1 MQRDY
6 AHSLG
11 KVKKLIHHRFKQK
24 ITIMK
29 KQNTIKCA
37 GKQQLFLLGL
47 GLLASSAVAVPT
59 FAKNNSIRSLSNTT
73 ITQAQPF
80 NHTASQE
87 AETANTPNA
96 KKNYRSNYWFVGVEA
111 MSPLTFGTLYSLTN
125 QGDLHLGL
133 GAQLSGGYQFSSV
146 FGLQATFGAGKSSA
160 FANDFQRNFYLGQHD
175 AYTYYPYTMIDGTVY
190 HFPVTNKEG
199 KTLIGE
205 QGNNPQQVQLA
216 ATPFPQ
222 IKSNISFWQASVNAD
237 LNLTRLFFASTYE
250 EKPVELWLRP
260 GAYLSSY
267 TAKVVHR
274 ETGKVVAPKVNNTLT
289 IGLGGDVAV
298 RFNLSPRWAID
309 VNNRFIWQHD
319 RSIDGVQSIR
329 RAYDSYVWQPAV
341 GVVYKF
347 RKAAP
352 EIAYVPAPAPVQ
364 PQKPV
369 VNPLTPELAAKLLT
383 SLPEHITIPEAKPRN
398 YSASI
403 ALTYPLNK
411 TYIVRNL
418 HNNAAELARVDNELR
433 TITANK
439 DYRVRNIRVEGFAS
453 PEGPLDNNFRLSTG
467 RAQSIID
474 YLVQRNPRLDRS
486 QFQLGRVTENW
497 DGLRDTLTKN
507 PNLPSA
513 NEVLALLKRQP
524 DTEIVKQEI
533 KRIAGYPE
541 LLKNVYPYLR
551 KSSYTVQFDVRA
563 YALPEAK
570 EKMKTHPEN
579 VGAEE
584 MYAVALDYG
593 FTTAEG
599 KAALATLQQVH
610 PDAPLAKLCR
620 AHQMLEN
627 KQNEEALRLLQ
638 SFKLNDGYYYNLLGV
653 ALARNGQWEA
663 ARQYFQISDAPAA
676 MQNLQSI
683 TVK

>member
-1 MQRDY
+1 
-6 AHSLG
+6 
-11 KVKKLIHHRFKQK
+11 
-24 ITIMK
+24 MK

-37 GKQQLFLLGL
+37 GKQQVFLLGL
-47 GLLASSAVAVPT
+47 GLWASSAVAVPA
-59 FAKNNSIRSLSNTT
+59 FANNNSVRSLSNTET
-73 ITQAQPF
+73 TQAQAF
-80 NHTASQE
+80 NHTVSQE
-87 AETANTPNA
+87 TETTNNTNE

-125 QGDLHLGL
+125 QGHLHLGL

-146 FGLQATFGAGKSSA
+146 FGLQAAFGAGKSSA

-216 ATPFPQ
+216 ATPFPK
-222 IKSNISFWQASVNAD
+222 IKSNISFWQASLNAN
-237 LNLTRLFFASTYE
+237 LNLTRLFFASAYE

-274 ETGKVVAPKVNNTLT
+274 ETGKVVAPKVNNKFT

-298 RFNLSPRWAID
+298 RFNLSPRWAIEVD
-309 VNNRFIWQHD
+309 NRFIWQHD

-329 RAYDSYVWQPAV
+329 RAYDTYVWQPAV

-347 RKAAP
+347 RKPAP
-352 EIAYVPAPAPVQ
+352 EMAYAPVQ
-364 PQKPV
+364 TLVPVLPQKPV
-369 VNPLTPELAAKLLT
+369 KSLTPELAAQLLIG
-383 SLPEHITIPEAKPRN
+383 LPQRITLPEAKPRN

-433 TITANK
+433 TITAND

-453 PEGPLDNNFRLSTG
+453 PEGPLNNNFRLSTG

-474 YLVQRNPRLDRS
+474 YLVQHNPRLDRS

-541 LLKNVYPYLR
+541 LLNNVYPYLR

-570 EKMKTHPEN
+570 EKMRTHPEN

-599 KAALATLQQVH
+599 KAALATLQQIH
-610 PDAPLAKLCR
+610 PDAPLTKLYR
-620 AHQMLEN
+620 AYQLLEAQ
-627 KQNEEALRLLQ
+627 QNGEALRLLQ
-638 SFKLNDGYYYNLLGV
+638 SFKFNDGAYYNLLGV
-653 ALARNGQWEA
+653 ALARNGQWDA
-663 ARQYFQISDAPAA
+663 ARQYFLISDAPAA

>member
-1 MQRDY
+1 
-6 AHSLG
+6 
-11 KVKKLIHHRFKQK
+11 
-24 ITIMK
+24 
-29 KQNTIKCA
+29 
-37 GKQQLFLLGL
+37 
-47 GLLASSAVAVPT
+47 
-59 FAKNNSIRSLSNTT
+59 
-73 ITQAQPF
+73 
-80 NHTASQE
+80 
-87 AETANTPNA
+87 
-96 KKNYRSNYWFVGVEA
+96 
-111 MSPLTFGTLYSLTN
+111 
-125 QGDLHLGL
+125 
-133 GAQLSGGYQFSSV
+133 
-146 FGLQATFGAGKSSA
+146 
-160 FANDFQRNFYLGQHD
+160 
-175 AYTYYPYTMIDGTVY
+175 
-190 HFPVTNKEG
+190 
-199 KTLIGE
+199 
-205 QGNNPQQVQLA
+205 
-216 ATPFPQ
+216 
-222 IKSNISFWQASVNAD
+222 
-237 LNLTRLFFASTYE
+237 
-250 EKPVELWLRP
+250 
-260 GAYLSSY
+260 
-267 TAKVVHR
+267 
-274 ETGKVVAPKVNNTLT
+274 
-289 IGLGGDVAV
+289 
-298 RFNLSPRWAID
+298 
-309 VNNRFIWQHD
+309 
-319 RSIDGVQSIR
+319 
-329 RAYDSYVWQPAV
+329 
-341 GVVYKF
+341 VVYKF
-347 RKAAP
+347 RKVIP
-352 EIAYVPAPAPVQ
+352 EVVYVPVPVPAPAPVQ
-364 PQKPV
+364 PQEP

-453 PEGPLDNNFRLSTG
+453 PEGPLNNNFRLSTG

-474 YLVQRNPRLDRS
+474 YLVQHNPRLDRS

-599 KAALATLQQVH
+599 KAALATLQQIH
-610 PDAPLAKLCR
+610 PDAPLTKLYR
-620 AHQMLEN
+620 AYQLLEAQ
-627 KQNEEALRLLQ
+627 QNGEALRLLQ
-638 SFKLNDGYYYNLLGV
+638 SFKFNDGAYYNLLGV
-653 ALARNGQWEA
+653 ALARNGQWDA
-663 ARQYFQISDAPAA
+663 ARQYFLISDAPAA

>member
-1 MQRDY
+1 
-6 AHSLG
+6 
-11 KVKKLIHHRFKQK
+11 
-24 ITIMK
+24 MK

-37 GKQQLFLLGL
+37 GKQQVFLLGL
-47 GLLASSAVAVPT
+47 GLLACSAVAVPA
-59 FAKNNSIRSLSNTT
+59 FANNNSVRSLSNTET
-73 ITQAQPF
+73 TQAQAF
-80 NHTASQE
+80 NHTVSQE
-87 AETANTPNA
+87 TETTNNTNA

-125 QGDLHLGL
+125 QGHLHLGL

-146 FGLQATFGAGKSSA
+146 FGLQAAFGAGKSSA

-216 ATPFPQ
+216 ATPFSQ

-274 ETGKVVAPKVNNTLT
+274 ETGKVVAPKVNNKFT

-298 RFNLSPRWAID
+298 RFNLSPRWAIEVD
-309 VNNRFIWQHD
+309 NRFIWQHD

-329 RAYDSYVWQPAV
+329 RAYDTYVWQPAV

-347 RKAAP
+347 RKPAP
-352 EIAYVPAPAPVQ
+352 EMAYVPVQTLVPVL

-369 VNPLTPELAAKLLT
+369 KSLTPELAAQLLIG
-383 SLPEHITIPEAKPRN
+383 LPQRITLPEAKPRN

-433 TITANK
+433 TITANN
-439 DYRVRNIRVEGFAS
+439 DYHVRNIRVEGFAS
-453 PEGPLDNNFRLSTG
+453 PEGPLDNNFRLSNG

-541 LLKNVYPYLR
+541 LLNNVYPYLR

-563 YALPEAK
+563 YALSEAK
-570 EKMKTHPEN
+570 EKMKTNPEN

-599 KAALATLQQVH
+599 KAALATLQKIH
-610 PDAPLAKLCR
+610 PEAPLTKLYR
-620 AHQMLEN
+620 AYQLLEAQ
-627 KQNEEALRLLQ
+627 QNGEALRLLQ
-638 SFKLNDGYYYNLLGV
+638 SFKFNDGAYYNLLGV
-653 ALARNGQWEA
+653 ALARNGQWDA

>member
-1 MQRDY
+1 MN
-6 AHSLG
+6 
-11 KVKKLIHHRFKQK
+11 
-24 ITIMK
+24 
-29 KQNTIKCA
+29 KQNIKKRA
-37 GKQQLFLLGL
+37 AKSQSYILAL
-47 GLLASSAVAVPT
+47 GLLAVSPA
-59 FAKNNSIRSLSNTT
+59 SIP
-73 ITQAQPF
+73 AF
-80 NHTASQE
+80 ASQSSLTTPLNSPE
-87 AETANTPNA
+87 NVAALSDYSKSETDNTPQN
-96 KKNYRSNYWFVGVEA
+96 KTKNYRSNYWFVGAEV

-146 FGLQATFGAGKSSA
+146 FGLQAAFGAGKSSA

-222 IKSNISFWQASVNAD
+222 IKSNISFWQASVNAN

-352 EIAYVPAPAPVQ
+352 EMAYVPAPAPVQ

-369 VNPLTPELAAKLLT
+369 VNPLTPELAAQLLIG
-383 SLPEHITIPEAKPRN
+383 LPERITLPEAKPRN

-570 EKMKTHPEN
+570 EKMKTNPEN

-593 FTTAEG
+593 FTTTEG
-599 KAALATLQQVH
+599 KAALSTMQQIH

-653 ALARNGQWEA
+653 ALARNGQWDA

>member
-1 MQRDY
+1 
-6 AHSLG
+6 
-11 KVKKLIHHRFKQK
+11 
-24 ITIMK
+24 MK

-37 GKQQLFLLGL
+37 GKQQVFLLGL
-47 GLLASSAVAVPT
+47 VFLASSAVAVPA
-59 FAKNNSIRSLSNTT
+59 FANNSSVRSLSNTEA
-73 ITQAQPF
+73 TQAQAF
-80 NHTASQE
+80 NHTVSQE
-87 AETANTPNA
+87 TETTNNTYA

-125 QGDLHLGL
+125 QGHLHLGV
-133 GAQLSGGYQFSSV
+133 GAQISGGYQFSPV
-146 FGLQATFGAGKSSA
+146 FGLQAAFGAGKSSA

-216 ATPFPQ
+216 ATPFSQ

-267 TAKVVHR
+267 TAKVLHR
-274 ETGKVVAPKVNNTLT
+274 ETGKVVAPNVNNKFTL
-289 IGLGGDVAV
+289 GLGGDVAV

-352 EIAYVPAPAPVQ
+352 EMAYVPAPTPVQ
-364 PQKPV
+364 PQKHV
-369 VNPLTPELAAKLLT
+369 IPLTPELATQLLIG
-383 SLPEHITIPEAKPRN
+383 LPERITLPEAKPRN

-433 TITANK
+433 TITANN
-439 DYRVRNIRVEGFAS
+439 DYHVRNIRVEGFAS

-486 QFQLGRVTENW
+486 QFQLGRMTENW
-497 DGLRDTLTKN
+497 DGLRDTLTQN

-513 NEVLALLKRQP
+513 NEVLALLNRQP

-563 YALPEAK
+563 YALSEAK
-570 EKMKTHPEN
+570 EKMKTNPEN

-593 FTTAEG
+593 FNTAEG

-610 PDAPLAKLCR
+610 PDAPLTKLYR
-620 AHQMLEN
+620 AYQLLEN
-627 KQNEEALRLLQ
+627 KQNGEALRLLQ
-638 SFKLNDGYYYNLLGV
+638 SFKFNDGAYYNLMGV
-653 ALARNGQWEA
+653 ALARNGQWDA

>member
-1 MQRDY
+1 
-6 AHSLG
+6 
-11 KVKKLIHHRFKQK
+11 
-24 ITIMK
+24 MK

-37 GKQQLFLLGL
+37 GKQQVFLLGL
-47 GLLASSAVAVPT
+47 VFLASSAVAVPA
-59 FAKNNSIRSLSNTT
+59 FANNSSVRSLSNTEA
-73 ITQAQPF
+73 TQAQAF
-80 NHTASQE
+80 NHTVSQE
-87 AETANTPNA
+87 TETTNNTYA

-125 QGDLHLGL
+125 QGHLHLGV
-133 GAQLSGGYQFSSV
+133 GAQISGGYQFSPV
-146 FGLQATFGAGKSSA
+146 FGLQAAFGAGKSSA

-216 ATPFPQ
+216 ATPFSQ

-267 TAKVVHR
+267 TAKVLHR
-274 ETGKVVAPKVNNTLT
+274 ETGKVVAPNVNNKFT

-352 EIAYVPAPAPVQ
+352 EMAYVPAPTPVQ
-364 PQKPV
+364 PQKHV
-369 VNPLTPELAAKLLT
+369 IPLTPELATQLLIG
-383 SLPEHITIPEAKPRN
+383 LPERITLPEAKPRN

-433 TITANK
+433 TITANN
-439 DYRVRNIRVEGFAS
+439 DYHVRNIRVEGFAS

-486 QFQLGRVTENW
+486 QFQLGRMTENW
-497 DGLRDTLTKN
+497 DGLRDTLTQN

-513 NEVLALLKRQP
+513 NEVLALLNRQP

-563 YALPEAK
+563 YALSEAK
-570 EKMKTHPEN
+570 EKMKTNPEN
-579 VGAEE
+579 VGSEE

-593 FTTAEG
+593 FNTAEG

-610 PDAPLAKLCR
+610 PDAPLTQLYR
-620 AHQMLEN
+620 AYQLLEN
-627 KQNEEALRLLQ
+627 KQNGEALRLLQ
-638 SFKLNDGYYYNLLGV
+638 SFKFNDGAYYNLMGV
-653 ALARNGQWEA
+653 ALARNGQWDA

>member
-1 MQRDY
+1 M
-6 AHSLG
+6 
-11 KVKKLIHHRFKQK
+11 
-24 ITIMK
+24 
-29 KQNTIKCA
+29 
-37 GKQQLFLLGL
+37 
-47 GLLASSAVAVPT
+47 
-59 FAKNNSIRSLSNTT
+59 
-73 ITQAQPF
+73 
-80 NHTASQE
+80 
-87 AETANTPNA
+87 
-96 KKNYRSNYWFVGVEA
+96 
-111 MSPLTFGTLYSLTN
+111 
-125 QGDLHLGL
+125 
-133 GAQLSGGYQFSSV
+133 
-146 FGLQATFGAGKSSA
+146 
-160 FANDFQRNFYLGQHD
+160 
-175 AYTYYPYTMIDGTVY
+175 
-190 HFPVTNKEG
+190 
-199 KTLIGE
+199 
-205 QGNNPQQVQLA
+205 
-216 ATPFPQ
+216 
-222 IKSNISFWQASVNAD
+222 
-237 LNLTRLFFASTYE
+237 
-250 EKPVELWLRP
+250 RP

-347 RKAAP
+347 RKAVP
-352 EIAYVPAPAPVQ
+352 EMTYVPAPAPAPVQ

-369 VNPLTPELAAKLLT
+369 VNPLTPELAARLLIG
-383 SLPEHITIPEAKPRN
+383 LPERITLPEAKPRN

-570 EKMKTHPEN
+570 EKMKTNPEN

-610 PDAPLAKLCR
+610 RDAPLTKLCR

-638 SFKLNDGYYYNLLGV
+638 SFKLNDGAYYNLLGV
-653 ALARNGQWEA
+653 ALARNGQWDA
-663 ARQYFQISDAPAA
+663 ARQTFQISDAPAA
-676 MQNLQSI
+676 IANLQSI

>member
-1 MQRDY
+1 
-6 AHSLG
+6 
-11 KVKKLIHHRFKQK
+11 
-24 ITIMK
+24 MK

-37 GKQQLFLLGL
+37 GKQQVFLLGL
-47 GLLASSAVAVPT
+47 VFLASSAVAVPA
-59 FAKNNSIRSLSNTT
+59 FANNSSVRSLSNTEA
-73 ITQAQPF
+73 TQAQAF
-80 NHTASQE
+80 NHTVSQE
-87 AETANTPNA
+87 TETTNNTYA

-125 QGDLHLGL
+125 QGHLHLGV
-133 GAQLSGGYQFSSV
+133 GAQISGGYQFSPV
-146 FGLQATFGAGKSSA
+146 FGLQAAFGAGKSSA

-216 ATPFPQ
+216 ATPFSQ

-267 TAKVVHR
+267 TAKVLHR
-274 ETGKVVAPKVNNTLT
+274 ETGKVVAPNVNNKFTL
-289 IGLGGDVAV
+289 GLGGDVAV

-352 EIAYVPAPAPVQ
+352 EMAYVPAPTPVQ
-364 PQKPV
+364 PQKHV
-369 VNPLTPELAAKLLT
+369 IPLTPELATQLLIG
-383 SLPEHITIPEAKPRN
+383 LPERITLPEAKPRN

-433 TITANK
+433 TITANN
-439 DYRVRNIRVEGFAS
+439 DYHVRNIRVEGFAS

-486 QFQLGRVTENW
+486 QFQLGRMTENW
-497 DGLRDTLTKN
+497 DGLRDTLTQN

-513 NEVLALLKRQP
+513 NEVLALLNRQP

-563 YALPEAK
+563 YALSEAK
-570 EKMKTHPEN
+570 EKMKTNPEN
-579 VGAEE
+579 VGSEE

-593 FTTAEG
+593 FNTAEG

-610 PDAPLAKLCR
+610 PDAPLTQLYR
-620 AHQMLEN
+620 AYQLLEN
-627 KQNEEALRLLQ
+627 KQNGEALRLLQ
-638 SFKLNDGYYYNLLGV
+638 SFKFNDGAYYNLMGV
-653 ALARNGQWEA
+653 ALARNGQWDA

>member
-1 MQRDY
+1 MN
-6 AHSLG
+6 
-11 KVKKLIHHRFKQK
+11 
-24 ITIMK
+24 
-29 KQNTIKCA
+29 KQNIKTHTA
-37 GKQQLFLLGL
+37 KSQGYMLAL
-47 GLLASSAVAVPT
+47 GLLAVSTAFIPAFASNSSLTSPLNSPENVAAVSDYS
-59 FAKNNSIRSLSNTT
+59 KL
-73 ITQAQPF
+73 
-80 NHTASQE
+80 
-87 AETANTPNA
+87 ETGNTPQN
-96 KKNYRSNYWFVGVEA
+96 KTKNYRSNYWFVGAEV

-146 FGLQATFGAGKSSA
+146 FGLQAAFGAGKSSA

-175 AYTYYPYTMIDGTVY
+175 AYTYYPYTQIDGTVY

-222 IKSNISFWQASVNAD
+222 IKSNISFWQASLNANI
-237 LNLTRLFFASTYE
+237 NLTRLFFASVYE

-274 ETGKVVAPKVNNTLT
+274 ETGKVVAPKVNNTFT

-319 RSIDGVQSIR
+319 RSIDGVQSVR

-347 RKAAP
+347 RKAIP
-352 EIAYVPAPAPVQ
+352 EVVYVPVPAPAPVQ
-364 PQKPV
+364 PQEP

-418 HNNAAELARVDNELR
+418 HKNAAELSRVDNELR

-474 YLVQRNPRLDRS
+474 YIVKHNPQIDRN
-486 QFQLGRVTENW
+486 QVQLGRVTENW

-507 PNLPSA
+507 QNLPSA
-513 NEVLALLKRQP
+513 NEVIALMDRQP

-533 KRIAGYPE
+533 KRVAGYPE
-541 LLKNVYPYLR
+541 LLKTVYPYLR
-551 KSSYTVQFDVRA
+551 KSSYNVQFDVRA

-570 EKMKTHPEN
+570 EKMKTQPEN

-593 FTTAEG
+593 FNTAEG
-599 KAALATLQQVH
+599 KAALATLQQIH
-610 PDAPLAKLCR
+610 PDAPLTKLYR

-653 ALARNGQWEA
+653 ALARNGQWDA

>member
-1 MQRDY
+1 MN
-6 AHSLG
+6 
-11 KVKKLIHHRFKQK
+11 
-24 ITIMK
+24 
-29 KQNTIKCA
+29 KQNIKKRA
-37 GKQQLFLLGL
+37 AKSQSYMLAL
-47 GLLASSAVAVPT
+47 GLLAVSPA
-59 FAKNNSIRSLSNTT
+59 SIP
-73 ITQAQPF
+73 AF
-80 NHTASQE
+80 ASQSSLTTPLNSPE
-87 AETANTPNA
+87 NVAALSDYSKSETANTHQN
-96 KKNYRSNYWFVGVEA
+96 KTKNYRSNYWFVGAEV
-111 MSPLTFGTLYSLTN
+111 MSPLTLGTLYSLTN

-146 FGLQATFGAGKSSA
+146 FGLQAAFGVGKSSA

-175 AYTYYPYTMIDGTVY
+175 AYTYYPYTQIDGTVY

-222 IKSNISFWQASVNAD
+222 IKSNISFWQASVNAN
-237 LNLTRLFFASTYE
+237 LNLTRLFFASVYE

-352 EIAYVPAPAPVQ
+352 EMAYVPAPAPAPVQ

-369 VNPLTPELAAKLLT
+369 VNPLTPELAAQLLIG
-383 SLPEHITIPEAKPRN
+383 LPERITLPEAKPRN

-570 EKMKTHPEN
+570 EKMKTQPEN
-579 VGAEE
+579 VGTEE

-593 FTTAEG
+593 FNTAEG
-599 KAALATLQQVH
+599 KAALSTMQQIH
-610 PDAPLAKLCR
+610 PDAPLTKLYR

-653 ALARNGQWEA
+653 ALARNGQWDA

>member
-1 MQRDY
+1 M
-6 AHSLG
+6 
-11 KVKKLIHHRFKQK
+11 
-24 ITIMK
+24 
-29 KQNTIKCA
+29 
-37 GKQQLFLLGL
+37 
-47 GLLASSAVAVPT
+47 
-59 FAKNNSIRSLSNTT
+59 
-73 ITQAQPF
+73 
-80 NHTASQE
+80 
-87 AETANTPNA
+87 
-96 KKNYRSNYWFVGVEA
+96 
-111 MSPLTFGTLYSLTN
+111 
-125 QGDLHLGL
+125 
-133 GAQLSGGYQFSSV
+133 
-146 FGLQATFGAGKSSA
+146 
-160 FANDFQRNFYLGQHD
+160 
-175 AYTYYPYTMIDGTVY
+175 
-190 HFPVTNKEG
+190 
-199 KTLIGE
+199 
-205 QGNNPQQVQLA
+205 
-216 ATPFPQ
+216 
-222 IKSNISFWQASVNAD
+222 
-237 LNLTRLFFASTYE
+237 
-250 EKPVELWLRP
+250 
-260 GAYLSSY
+260 
-267 TAKVVHR
+267 
-274 ETGKVVAPKVNNTLT
+274 
-289 IGLGGDVAV
+289 
-298 RFNLSPRWAID
+298 
-309 VNNRFIWQHD
+309 
-319 RSIDGVQSIR
+319 
-329 RAYDSYVWQPAV
+329 

-369 VNPLTPELAAKLLT
+369 VNPLTPELAARLLIG
-383 SLPEHITIPEAKPRN
+383 LPERITLPEAKPRN

-507 PNLPSA
+507 PNLPGA

-570 EKMKTHPEN
+570 EKMKTNPEN

-593 FTTAEG
+593 FTTTEG
-599 KAALATLQQVH
+599 KAALATLQQIH
-610 PDAPLAKLCR
+610 PDAPLTKLYR

-653 ALARNGQWEA
+653 ALARNGQWDA
-663 ARQYFQISDAPAA
+663 ARQSFQISDAPAA

>member
-1 MQRDY
+1 M
-6 AHSLG
+6 
-11 KVKKLIHHRFKQK
+11 KQ
-24 ITIMK
+24 
-29 KQNTIKCA
+29 QNTKKRVAKSQSYLLTIGFLAAITVSIPAFASKSSLTSPLISVESTELTTSSKA
-37 GKQQLFLLGL
+37 TQGKSTH
-47 GLLASSAVAVPT
+47 AE
-59 FAKNNSIRSLSNTT
+59 NSHELRR
-73 ITQAQPF
+73 Q
-80 NHTASQE
+80 
-87 AETANTPNA
+87 
-96 KKNYRSNYWFVGVEA
+96 YRSNYWFVGVEG

-125 QGDLHLGL
+125 QGNLHLGL

-146 FGLQATFGAGKSSA
+146 FGLQAAFGAGKSSA

-222 IKSNISFWQASVNAD
+222 IKSNISFWQASLNANI
-237 LNLTRLFFASTYE
+237 NLTRLFFASVYE

-274 ETGKVVAPKVNNTLT
+274 ETGKVVAPKVNNNLT
-289 IGLGGDVAV
+289 IGLGGDLAV

-309 VNNRFIWQHD
+309 VNNRLIWQHD

-347 RKAAP
+347 RKAMP
-352 EIAYVPAPAPVQ
+352 EMAYVPAPTPAPVL
-364 PQKPV
+364 PQEPL
-369 VNPLTPELAAKLLT
+369 VNPLTPELAAQLLIA
-383 SLPEHITIPEAKPRN
+383 LPERITLPEAKPRN

-418 HNNAAELARVDNELR
+418 HNNAAELARVDNELS

-507 PNLPSA
+507 QNLPSA

-524 DTEIVKQEI
+524 DTEIVKQDI

-570 EKMKTHPEN
+570 EKMKTNPEN

-610 PDAPLAKLCR
+610 PDASLTKLYR
-620 AHQMLEN
+620 AYQLLEAQ
-627 KQNEEALRLLQ
+627 QNGEALRLLQ
-638 SFKLNDGYYYNLLGV
+638 SFKFNDGAYYNLLGV
-653 ALARNGQWEA
+653 ALARNGQWDA
-663 ARQYFQISDAPAA
+663 ARQYLLISDAPAA
-676 MQNLQSI
+676 MQNLQRI

>member
-1 MQRDY
+1 
-6 AHSLG
+6 
-11 KVKKLIHHRFKQK
+11 
-24 ITIMK
+24 MK

-37 GKQQLFLLGL
+37 GKQQVFLLGL
-47 GLLASSAVAVPT
+47 VFLASSAVAVPA
-59 FAKNNSIRSLSNTT
+59 FANNSSVRSLSNTEA
-73 ITQAQPF
+73 TQAQAF
-80 NHTASQE
+80 NHTVSQE
-87 AETANTPNA
+87 TETTNNTYA

-125 QGDLHLGL
+125 QGHLHLGV
-133 GAQLSGGYQFSSV
+133 GAQISGGYQFSPV
-146 FGLQATFGAGKSSA
+146 FGLQAAFGAGKSSA

-216 ATPFPQ
+216 ATPFSQ

-267 TAKVVHR
+267 TAKVLHR
-274 ETGKVVAPKVNNTLT
+274 ETGKVVAPNVNNKFTL
-289 IGLGGDVAV
+289 GLGGDVAV

-352 EIAYVPAPAPVQ
+352 EMAYVPAPTPVQ
-364 PQKPV
+364 PQKHV
-369 VNPLTPELAAKLLT
+369 IPLTPELATQLLIG
-383 SLPEHITIPEAKPRN
+383 LPERITLPEAKPRN

-403 ALTYPLNK
+403 ALTHPLNK

-433 TITANK
+433 TITANN
-439 DYRVRNIRVEGFAS
+439 DYHVRNIRVEGFAS

-486 QFQLGRVTENW
+486 QFQLGRMTENW
-497 DGLRDTLTKN
+497 DGLRDTLTQN

-513 NEVLALLKRQP
+513 NEVLALLNRQP

-570 EKMKTHPEN
+570 EKMKTNPEN

-593 FTTAEG
+593 FNTAEG

-610 PDAPLAKLCR
+610 PDAPLTKLYR
-620 AHQMLEN
+620 AYQLLEN
-627 KQNEEALRLLQ
+627 KQNGEALRLLQ
-638 SFKLNDGYYYNLLGV
+638 SFKFNDGAYYNLMGV
-653 ALARNGQWEA
+653 ALARNGQWDA

>member
-1 MQRDY
+1 MN
-6 AHSLG
+6 
-11 KVKKLIHHRFKQK
+11 
-24 ITIMK
+24 
-29 KQNTIKCA
+29 KQNIKKRA
-37 GKQQLFLLGL
+37 AKSQSYMLAL
-47 GLLASSAVAVPT
+47 GLLAVSPA
-59 FAKNNSIRSLSNTT
+59 SIP
-73 ITQAQPF
+73 AF
-80 NHTASQE
+80 ASQSSLTTPLNSPE
-87 AETANTPNA
+87 NVTALSDYSKSETANTPQN
-96 KKNYRSNYWFVGVEA
+96 KTKNYRSNYWFVGAEV

-125 QGDLHLGL
+125 QGNLHLGL

-146 FGLQATFGAGKSSA
+146 FGLQAAFGAGKSSA

-222 IKSNISFWQASVNAD
+222 IKSNISFWQASVNANI
-237 LNLTRLFFASTYE
+237 NLTRLFFASVYE

-352 EIAYVPAPAPVQ
+352 EMAYVPVPAPAPVQ

-369 VNPLTPELAAKLLT
+369 VNPLTPELAARLLIG
-383 SLPEHITIPEAKPRN
+383 LPERITLPEAKPRN

-570 EKMKTHPEN
+570 EKMKTNPEN

-593 FTTAEG
+593 FTTTEG

-620 AHQMLEN
+620 AHLMLEN

-638 SFKLNDGYYYNLLGV
+638 SFKLNDGAYYNLLGV

>member
-1 MQRDY
+1 M
-6 AHSLG
+6 
-11 KVKKLIHHRFKQK
+11 KQ
-24 ITIMK
+24 
-29 KQNTIKCA
+29 QNTKKRVAKSQSYLLTIGFLAAITVSIPAFASNSSLTSPLISVESITELPTSSKA
-37 GKQQLFLLGL
+37 TQGKSTH
-47 GLLASSAVAVPT
+47 AE
-59 FAKNNSIRSLSNTT
+59 NSHELRR
-73 ITQAQPF
+73 Q
-80 NHTASQE
+80 
-87 AETANTPNA
+87 
-96 KKNYRSNYWFVGVEA
+96 YRSNYWFVGVEG

-125 QGDLHLGL
+125 QGNLHLGL

-146 FGLQATFGAGKSSA
+146 FGLQAAFGAGKSSA

-216 ATPFPQ
+216 ATPFSQ
-222 IKSNISFWQASVNAD
+222 IKSNISFWQASLNANI
-237 LNLTRLFFASTYE
+237 NLTRLFFASVYE
-250 EKPVELWLRP
+250 EKTVELWLRP

-274 ETGKVVAPKVNNTLT
+274 ETGKVVAPKVNNAFT

-341 GVVYKF
+341 GLVYKF
-347 RKAAP
+347 RKAMP
-352 EIAYVPAPAPVQ
+352 EMAYVPAPTPAPVL
-364 PQKPV
+364 PQEPV
-369 VNPLTPELAAKLLT
+369 VNPLTPELAAQLLIA
-383 SLPEHITIPEAKPRN
+383 LPERITLPEAKPRN

-507 PNLPSA
+507 QNLPSA

-593 FTTAEG
+593 FNTAEG
-599 KAALATLQQVH
+599 KAALAALQQVH
-610 PDAPLAKLCR
+610 PDAPLTKLYR
-620 AHQMLEN
+620 AYQLLEAQ
-627 KQNEEALRLLQ
+627 QNGEALRLLQ
-638 SFKLNDGYYYNLLGV
+638 SFKFNDGAYYNLLGV
-653 ALARNGQWEA
+653 ALARNGQWDA

>member
-1 MQRDY
+1 MEN
-6 AHSLG
+6 
-11 KVKKLIHHRFKQK
+11 KKA
-24 ITIMK
+24 
-29 KQNTIKCA
+29 NKCA
-37 GKQQLFLLGL
+37 TKQQTLLFAFSLMAIGT
-47 GLLASSAVAVPT
+47 AVPT
-59 FAKNNSIRSLSNTT
+59 LASNKERLSL
-73 ITQAQPF
+73 P
-80 NHTASQE
+80 
-87 AETANTPNA
+87 ETANTPTLSLNHTSLQDNEMVNTPQN
-96 KKNYRSNYWFVGVEA
+96 KTKNYRSNYWFVGAEV

-146 FGLQATFGAGKSSA
+146 FGLQAAFGAGKSSA

-175 AYTYYPYTMIDGTVY
+175 AYTYYPYTQIDGTVY

-222 IKSNISFWQASVNAD
+222 IKSNISFWQASVNAN
-237 LNLTRLFFASTYE
+237 LNLTRLFFASVYE

-319 RSIDGVQSIR
+319 RSIDGVQSVR

-347 RKAAP
+347 RKAVP
-352 EIAYVPAPAPVQ
+352 EVVYVPVPAPAPVQ
-364 PQKPV
+364 PQEP

-418 HNNAAELARVDNELR
+418 HKNAAELARVDNELR

-474 YLVQRNPRLDRS
+474 YIVKHNPQIDRN
-486 QFQLGRVTENW
+486 QVQLGRVTENW
-497 DGLRDTLTKN
+497 DGLRDTLNKN
-507 PNLPSA
+507 RSLPSA
-513 NEVLALLKRQP
+513 NEVIALMDRQP

-533 KRIAGYPE
+533 KRVAGYPE
-541 LLKNVYPYLR
+541 LLKTIYPYLR
-551 KSSYTVQFDVRA
+551 KSSYNVQFDVRA

-570 EKMKTHPEN
+570 EKMKTQPEN

-593 FTTAEG
+593 FNTAEG
-599 KAALATLQQVH
+599 KAALATLQQIH
-610 PDAPLAKLCR
+610 PDAPLTKLYR

-653 ALARNGQWEA
+653 ALARNGQWDA

>member
-1 MQRDY
+1 
-6 AHSLG
+6 
-11 KVKKLIHHRFKQK
+11 
-24 ITIMK
+24 MK

-37 GKQQLFLLGL
+37 GKQQVFLLGL
-47 GLLASSAVAVPT
+47 VFLASSAVAVPA
-59 FAKNNSIRSLSNTT
+59 FANNSSVRSLSNTEA
-73 ITQAQPF
+73 TQAQAF
-80 NHTASQE
+80 NHTVSQE
-87 AETANTPNA
+87 TETTNNTYA

-125 QGDLHLGL
+125 QGHLHLGV
-133 GAQLSGGYQFSSV
+133 GAQISGGYQFSPV
-146 FGLQATFGAGKSSA
+146 FGLQAAFGAGKSSA

-216 ATPFPQ
+216 ATPFSQ

-267 TAKVVHR
+267 TAKVLHR
-274 ETGKVVAPKVNNTLT
+274 ETGKVVAPNVNNKFTL
-289 IGLGGDVAV
+289 GLGGDVAV

-352 EIAYVPAPAPVQ
+352 EMAYVPAPTPVQ
-364 PQKPV
+364 PQKHV
-369 VNPLTPELAAKLLT
+369 IPLTPELATQLLIG
-383 SLPEHITIPEAKPRN
+383 LPERITLPEAKPRN

-433 TITANK
+433 TITANN
-439 DYRVRNIRVEGFAS
+439 DYHVRNIRVEGFAS

-486 QFQLGRVTENW
+486 QFQLGRMTENW
-497 DGLRDTLTKN
+497 DGLRDTLTQN

-513 NEVLALLKRQP
+513 NEVLALLNRQP

-533 KRIAGYPE
+533 KCIAGYPE

-563 YALPEAK
+563 YALSEAK
-570 EKMKTHPEN
+570 EKMKTNPEN

-599 KAALATLQQVH
+599 KAALATLQKNH
-610 PDAPLAKLCR
+610 PEAPLTKLYR
-620 AHQMLEN
+620 AYQLLEAQ
-627 KQNEEALRLLQ
+627 QNGEALRLLQ
-638 SFKLNDGYYYNLLGV
+638 SFKFNDGAYYNLLGV
-653 ALARNGQWEA
+653 ALARNGQWDA
-663 ARQYFQISDAPAA
+663 ARQYFLISDAPAA